1 VLEMSEVLWFS
12 PKGRRLEGTGILPDQ
27 TVVPTLKSLQSN
39 EDPVLQAA
47 DQALV
52 HMIASARRPSNHL

>member
-1 VLEMSEVLWFS
+1 
-12 PKGRRLEGTGILPDQ
+12 
-27 TVVPTLKSLQSN
+27 VVPTLKSLQSN

>member
-1 VLEMSEVLWFS
+1 MSEVLWFS